1 MLSFIND
8 YCEGACEPI
17 LRRLIE
23 TNFEKTPGYGEDEYT
38 KSAKAKICAACG
50 TPDADV
56 YFLVGGTQTNRVV
69 ISSVLA
75 PFEGV
80 IAPETGHINVHE
92 AGAIEDSGHKVLPL
106 PQKDGK
112 ITSSQI
118 DRYVRDFYDD
128 ANHEHMVYPGMVYIS
143 FPTEYGTIY
152 SRAELEAISAVCREH
167 KLVLYVDGARLGY
180 GLVCDA
186 CDLTLPELA
195 SLCDVLYIG
204 GTKVGAF
211 CGEAVVFT
219 KGGAPRHFLTYTKT
233 EGAMLAKGRFLGI
246 QFDTLFTDD
255 LYMKISRNA
264 IDTAERLKEGLRS
277 RGYTF
282 FLDSP
287 TNQIFIVIE
296 NEKMRELSEKVVFSF
311 MEKYDDSHT
320 VIRFVTSFATKM
332 SDVDA
337 LIEIL

>member
-38 KSAKAKICAACG
+38 ISAKTKIRAACG

-69 ISSVLA
+69 ISSMLA

-106 PQKDGK
+106 PQKNGK

-180 GLVCDA
+180 GLSCDE

-219 KGGAPRHFLTYTKT
+219 NGGAPCHFLTYTKT

-255 LYMKISRNA
+255 LYMTISRNA